1 MTLRLKVL
9 LASSLA
15 VILSLAIL
23 GSFALSTYRSIT
35 LENLTLRLD
44 DTVRE
49 IEDIEDSPLQA
60 AFYLS
65 TVANFSLL
73 VGIADLD
80 GRVTSLSEVPLTTKQ
95 IAPATL
101 ESATLSALEVPDAE
115 LLIRTIR
122 LPESGY
128 VILAT
133 DLGEINRTLSD
144 LQRNILLAAFLLVL
158 SNAILMHLLMRGDFA
173 RVQRLAKQANSI
185 SEGNYKDE
193 ITPVPGNSE
202 IAQLS
207 QSIASM
213 TKTLQEN
220 SENMQVLFGSISHE
234 LKTPLTAIRGYV
246 ELLEN
251 SSQLTADQLKSLDVI
266 ADEVQRMTVLINDLL
281 LLSKLGTLTYQRND
295 TFELIELI
303 QHRVQVI
310 RDLQPERAIQV
321 VGNPLSVTASRGL
334 IERLL
339 DNLVAN
345 ALTHTSPDVGITFS
359 VSSQKDTWTL
369 EYQDTGQGL
378 PPAYGDGTG
387 ITFHKFDARK
397 THSTS
402 SGLGLFI
409 IQSIVSQHQGQ
420 MEVFSGPG
428 LKIRCIFPNLK

>member
-15 VILSLAIL
+15 VILSLALL

-95 IAPATL
+95 ISPPTL
-101 ESATLSALEVPDAE
+101 EPATLSALEVPDAE

-295 TFELIELI
+295 RFELIELI

-310 RDLQPERAIQV
+310 RDLQPERSIQV
-321 VGNPLSVTASRGL
+321 VGKPLTVTASRGL
-334 IERLL
+334 IERFL

-378 PPAYGDGTG
+378 PPSYGDGTG

-428 LKIRCIFPNLK
+428 LKIRCIFPILK